1 MTLNPEQLRT
11 AGRKLC
17 ELRGQDPDEVIEV
30 EQEQDPMYAIY
41 YPPAKMYRWLLAA
54 QEIDAHL
61 TRIAQLNEAIAS
73 VKP

>member
-1 MTLNPEQLRT
+1 MLNPEQLHT

-17 ELRGQDPDEVIEV
+17 QLRGQDPDEIV
-30 EQEQDPMYAIY
+30 EQELPSIGLEYCFRTVTRAI
-41 YPPAKMYRWLLAA
+41 LAA
-54 QEIDAHL
+54 DEIEAHL